1 MSWEIN
7 LWEKTCKLEPNLFRS
22 SSICL
27 SLSLESI
34 SSIDYLSNIPNIS
47 LWDWF
52 NEATHIWPQPEETSE
67 DERNMSNE
75 SWKDLY
81 GKEISLR
88 IPEFIQFCNILKKS
102 FFLSILKIF
111 ICDNSP
117 SLFTNSVEMTRK
129 WTFNEQKVNR
139 KMNTFLEDLPK
150 MCSLRWRLNFRSLN
164 LDICFIKVVTQKK
177 IQDMLVLLIIAEW
190 EKMKRG

>member
-7 LWEKTCKLEPNLFRS
+7 LWGKTCKLEPNLFRS

-88 IPEFIQFCNILKKS
+88 IPEFIQFCNNLKKS
-102 FFLSILKIF
+102 FFLPNLKILH
-111 ICDNSP
+111 CDNSP
-117 SLFTNSVEMTRK
+117 LCLPILLKWQESEHSMNKK
-129 WTFNEQKVNR
+129 WTKKWTHFWKIFQKCVH
-139 KMNTFLEDLPK
+139 
-150 MCSLRWRLNFRSLN
+150 
-164 LDICFIKVVTQKK
+164 
-177 IQDMLVLLIIAEW
+177 
-190 EKMKRG
+190 

>member
-88 IPEFIQFCNILKKS
+88 IAEFIQFCNILKKIFFTLFS
-102 FFLSILKIF
+102 FCSHSAIISNTNISWIFFCVTTLMKQIVLGHILYNVCISNWGGPF
-111 ICDNSP
+111 
-117 SLFTNSVEMTRK
+117 
-129 WTFNEQKVNR
+129 Q
-139 KMNTFLEDLPK
+139 
-150 MCSLRWRLNFRSLN
+150 
-164 LDICFIKVVTQKK
+164 
-177 IQDMLVLLIIAEW
+177 
-190 EKMKRG
+190 